1 MFFVIACKYLITDWP
16 FKECPDF
23 TGLALGLDNC
33 FTAFIVLGIGALSG
47 CILLVCECCSRLTSL
62 NLKILESYDRG
73 DNLMDEIDHLDI
85 RTLIQIKDAVIEELA
100 EEVTASRVNKKQL
113 KADSH

>member
-1 MFFVIACKYLITDWP
+1 
-16 FKECPDF
+16 
-23 TGLALGLDNC
+23 
-33 FTAFIVLGIGALSG
+33 
-47 CILLVCECCSRLTSL
+47 
-62 NLKILESYDRG
+62 
-73 DNLMDEIDHLDI
+73 MDEIDHLDI